1 MPSPAFAV
9 SALLSVQITSPFS
22 LLRLAGYGAL
32 SPSRSTVSAKTPSPY
47 SRAQLSARPRQTI
60 LCALFSP

>member
-60 LCALFSP
+60 LCASFSP